1 MTLVKKLLVAFAVI
15 VTLVLLLTLV
25 TAQQMNRI
33 QQAVE
38 LNIHTFEV
46 IRSANK
52 LQEELINIETGERGY
67 LVSGN
72 ADFLA
77 PYHSG
82 KAAVEQTLQSLQQR
96 TADNPLQQQRLGSI
110 RQTYQD
116 WLQNAIEPAI
126 TQMQAAGS
134 DADKINA
141 ARAFEAQG
149 HGKQF
154 MDKLRSQLEQF
165 LQTERDLLNV
175 RSQAATDAKAQ
186 AMLVLIIGG
195 VLVLLVATGT
205 AFYLKQLLQTRLQVA
220 IALVGAVAEGK
231 LNNQIDL
238 TGQDEIS
245 DLLRA
250 LALMQTQLHQLL
262 SQIRHAAAEL
272 STASATVASTT
283 EQLTASAHEQSRSS
297 ASIAASVEELSV
309 SIESVSANSA
319 QARTIA
325 NQSGE
330 QARQSGQVINDT
342 VLSMTRIADV
352 VLATS
357 GQVEQLGKSSEQIS
371 NIVNVI
377 RSIADQTN
385 LLALNAAIE
394 AARAGEQ
401 GRGFA
406 VVADEVRM
414 LAQRTGQATNEISAM
429 IGTMVSSTNQAVA
442 QMSAG
447 VSQVNQGTELA
458 GAAGRAIEE
467 IQQNFQQV
475 VQVVE
480 TISLSLQEQNAA
492 SNEVAGHIERI
503 ASMSAQNS
511 EATAHSSVVAH
522 DLKTL
527 SVELNQAVAR
537 FTL

>member
-447 VSQVNQGTELA
+447 VTQVNQGTELA